1 MQRVEPINKEKIL
14 SQITKECEDLF
25 LLKLDNESKEDLML
39 CLNVLSKIKNRKE
52 IVNLNNTDHYYNE
65 RRNIN

>member
-1 MQRVEPINKEKIL
+1 MQRVKPINKEKIL
-14 SQITKECEDLF
+14 SQITKECEGLF
-25 LLKLDNESKEDLML
+25 ALKLDEEAKEDLML